1 VWWPEQAC
9 PTRSRQR
16 RAELT
21 LTIRHVVWHASILH
35 HSCRAGSSHESWVRA
50 GGKGTGL
57 ARHGE
62 LLGVIHHLLRL
73 VGGWAR
79 LQVRSALGW
88 GTVEDWTRGGI
99 WVAIGSR
106 IHDLLF
112 GLNAARAKNRAGGAR
127 GEEERRMERRGPS
140 WIRSGIAAA
149 GVGKGRQGYQSGGL
163 AGGCRGGGWVSDPFV
178 DARASLL
185 KQAVPG
191 SLVQAARCSAGTD
204 MTRYACLN
212 DKPDSRPSS
221 RWDGCVDGWDGM
233 MAHNRGV
240 DWCTIQRAAQL
251 WLCPWLVTRPLSFP
265 KPAASRGAAGGG
277 CSRRA
282 LQGRMHGG
290 QAIDR
295 PGRRPTGLPPVCFAA
310 FLSVSVSGSG
320 THKCR
325 GWAGVVRRRAKAG
338 EAGEAPIGKQI

>member
-88 GTVEDWTRGGI
+88 GTVEDRTRGGI

-106 IHDLLF
+106 IHDLVF

-127 GEEERRMERRGPS
+127 GVRRSGGWNDEARRGSDQELRLLVWGRAGRATNPGD
-140 WIRSGIAAA
+140 WRGAAEG
-149 GVGKGRQGYQSGGL
+149 GVTLRGRRESE
-163 AGGCRGGGWVSDPFV
+163 SP
-178 DARASLL
+178 
-185 KQAVPG
+185 QAVPG

-212 DKPDSRPSS
+212 DKPDSRASS

-233 MAHNRGV
+233 MAHNRAWIGAHNPASGPV
-240 DWCTIQRAAQL
+240 LAVPLLARDSAA
-251 WLCPWLVTRPLSFP
+251 FP
-265 KPAASRGAAGGG
+265 SKTSSQQGPRGAVHGVLCRAG
-277 CSRRA
+277 CTV
-282 LQGRMHGG
+282 GR

>member
-1 VWWPEQAC
+1 VR
-9 PTRSRQR
+9 RSGGWNDEAR
-16 RAELT
+16 R
-21 LTIRHVVWHASILH
+21 
-35 HSCRAGSSHESWVRA
+35 GSDQE
-50 GGKGTGL
+50 
-57 ARHGE
+57 
-62 LLGVIHHLLRL
+62 LRL
-73 VGGWAR
+73 LV
-79 LQVRSALGW
+79 W
-88 GTVEDWTRGGI
+88 GRADRATNPGDWRG
-99 WVAIGSR
+99 
-106 IHDLLF
+106 
-112 GLNAARAKNRAGGAR
+112 AA
-127 GEEERRMERRGPS
+127 E
-140 WIRSGIAAA
+140 
-149 GVGKGRQGYQSGGL
+149 
-163 AGGCRGGGWVSDPFV
+163 GGGWVSDPFV

-295 PGRRPTGLPPVCFAA
+295 PGRRPTGLPPLCFAA
-310 FLSVSVSGSG
+310 FLE
-320 THKCR
+320 C
-325 GWAGVVRRRAKAG
+325 
-338 EAGEAPIGKQI
+338 P